1 MLDEVPSGWALKK
14 QGEVAQFVNGRAYK
28 LTEWEKEGTP
38 VIRLQ
43 NLTGS
48 GKEFYYSN
56 LKLPD
61 HQYCEAGDLLYMW
74 SASFGPHYWHG
85 PKAIFHYHIWK
96 VVNDPNLLDRD
107 FLFHLLTFETES
119 FKRGASG
126 MAMLHLTKKGME
138 QTGVLLPPLAEQ
150 KRIAEILTSVDD
162 TIRAT
167 EAVIAQ
173 TERVK
178 LGVMEDLLTGG
189 LGSDAIANGEVPVG
203 WEVRKLGDFAK
214 AKGGK
219 RMPKGRP
226 FSDEPTPHAY
236 IRVTDFNDGTIA
248 FAGLKYVLPE
258 DQKQIAR
265 YTISKDDVYISIA
278 GSIGIVG
285 LVPSKLDGAQLTEN
299 AAKIV
304 IEDQSI
310 VTKEYLAAVLTSKF
324 GQDQIAVKKGVGG
337 GVPKLALFRI
347 EELLIPLPPADDQ
360 QHIMKALIAFDDQ
373 LAANKGLLSQTKRLK
388 QGLMSD
394 LLTGKKRVV

>member
-1 MLDEVPSGWALKK
+1 MLDEVPSGWEKVK
-14 QGEVAQFVNGRAYK
+14 QGQIATFYNGRAYK

-48 GKEFYYSN
+48 GKNFYYSN

-61 HQYCEAGDLLYMW
+61 HQYCDKGDLLYMW
-74 SASFGPHYWHG
+74 SASFGPHFWYG
-85 PKAIFHYHIWK
+85 DRAIFHYHIWK
-96 VVNDPNLLDRD
+96 VVNDSSRLNQNFLYHMLD
-107 FLFHLLTFETES
+107 FETAN

-138 QTGVLLPPLAEQ
+138 QTQVALPPLSEQ
-150 KRIAEILTSVDD
+150 QRIAEILTSVDD

-167 EAVIAQ
+167 ERVIAQ

-189 LGSDAIANGEVPVG
+189 LGSEAIANGEVPDG
-203 WEVRKLGDFAK
+203 WEIKPLGELAK

-226 FSDEPTPHAY
+226 FADEPTPHAY
-236 IRVTDFNDGTIA
+236 IRVTDFDDGTIS
-248 FAGLKYVLPE
+248 FEGLKYVLPE

-265 YTISKDDVYISIA
+265 YTISNEDIYISIA

-285 LVPSKLDGAQLTEN
+285 LVPKELDGAQLTEN

-304 IEDQSI
+304 LEEGSS
-310 VTKEYLAAVLTSKF
+310 VAKEYLAAVLTSKF

-347 EELLIPLPPADDQ
+347 EELLVPVPPAKMQ
-360 QHIMKALIAFDDQ
+360 QTIMTSLAAFDGQ
-373 LAANKGLLSQTKRLK
+373 LAANKSLLAQTKRLK

-394 LLTGKKRVV
+394 LLTGKKRVI